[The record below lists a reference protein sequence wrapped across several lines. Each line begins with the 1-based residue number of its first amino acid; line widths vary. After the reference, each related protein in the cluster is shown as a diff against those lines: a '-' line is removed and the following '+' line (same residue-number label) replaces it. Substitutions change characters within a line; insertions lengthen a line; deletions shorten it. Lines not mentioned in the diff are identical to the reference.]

1 MRKIRAESMVMP
13 AVSRRGQMK
22 SWPRVA
28 QHPTEQTTHK
38 APHRWEHHMESSVRK
53 SPLVAVAPQ
62 GAPVS
67 EVIVAVPRQGF
78 ARREV
83 VTLVMPAATRRVP
96 NEKETRARR
105 K

>member
-1 MRKIRAESMVMP
+1 MVMP
-13 AVSRRGQMK
+13 AVSRHWQTK

-28 QHPTEQTTHK
+28 QHPTEQTTQK

-53 SPLVAVAPQ
+53 SSLVAVVPQ
-62 GAPVS
+62 GVPVS
-67 EVIVAVPRQGF
+67 EAIVAVPRQGF

-83 VTLVMPAATRRVP
+83 VTLVMPAVTRRVP
-96 NEKETRARR
+96 DEKETRARR